1 MEYSVKDKARMMSK
15 TKWGKSLSAD
25 DLANLAPYLEVKN
38 FARGQAIFV
47 QDEKGSNMAFILKGS
62 VDVIKDV
69 TDTRDTIVVQLGAG
83 NNCGEFSFIDDL
95 PRSASVLPREDTQ
108 VLLLEKKDFREP
120 LQGAPGHRPE
130 ISRTAGNP
138 SQPSPARD
146 HRGTRVP
153 DLKQLLLRRRRV
165 LGQQLDV
172 RLFLPFFQPLDTPF
186 GPRLASDL
194 SAQGAQASTRTG
206 RRVRV

>member
-1 MEYSVKDKARMMSK
+1 MKRRGRAANTIRTKTEADEVMEYSVKDKARMMSK

-108 VLLLEKKDFREP
+108 VLLLEKKDFRELCREHP
-120 LQGAPGHRPE
+120 DTGLKFLELLGIHL
-130 ISRTAGNP
+130 SR
-138 SQPSPARD
+138 R
-146 HRGTRVP
+146 
-153 DLKQLLLRRRRV
+153 LRATTEELVYRI
-165 LGQQLDV
+165 
-172 RLFLPFFQPLDTPF
+172 
-186 GPRLASDL
+186 
-194 SAQGAQASTRTG
+194 
-206 RRVRV
+206 